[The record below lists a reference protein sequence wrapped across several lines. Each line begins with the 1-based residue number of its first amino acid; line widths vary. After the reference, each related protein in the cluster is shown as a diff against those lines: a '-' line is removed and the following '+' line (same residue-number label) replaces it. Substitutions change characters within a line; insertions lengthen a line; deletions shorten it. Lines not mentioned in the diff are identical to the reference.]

1 MASLLLYPFWF
12 LWPYLDWF
20 YLGLQTSVDLF
31 AQLNWYFELKNN
43 LPIAIYF
50 VYYLLFFIILL
61 T

>member
-31 AQLNWYFELKNN
+31 TQLNWYFELKNN
-43 LPIAIYF
+43 
-50 VYYLLFFIILL
+50 
-61 T
+61 